1 MSVIFLDID
10 GVLNS
15 AHNWPENNL
24 EDRLIT
30 NLKTIIDETNAEI
43 VLSSSWKNFF
53 DENVNTT
60 HKLGLELLRVFN
72 EKGLTIKDITPYP
85 ASRYTS
91 KRGLEIKTYID
102 SHDIDN
108 YVVIDDDE
116 FSDFKDTIDM
126 TRFIK
131 TESGTA
137 LTSANDEGL
146 TEQLAQ
152 KAIEIL
158 TQKG

>member
-1 MSVIFLDID
+1 MSIIFLDID

-24 EDRLIT
+24 DERLIT

-53 DENVNTT
+53 DENINTT
-60 HKLGLELLRVFN
+60 HKLGLELLRVFD
-72 EKGLTIKDITPYP
+72 EKELKIKDITPYP
-85 ASRYTS
+85 DGRYTIN
-91 KRGLEIKTYID
+91 RGLEIKSYID
-102 SHDIDN
+102 RHKITN

-116 FSDFKDTIDM
+116 FPDFKDIIDM
-126 TRFIK
+126 NRFIK

-137 LTSANDEGL
+137 MTSAKDEGL
-146 TEQLAQ
+146 TSQLAQ
-152 KAIEIL
+152 KAISIL
-158 TQKG
+158 NK

>member
-1 MSVIFLDID
+1 M
-10 GVLNS
+10 
-15 AHNWPENNL
+15 
-24 EDRLIT
+24 
-30 NLKTIIDETNAEI
+30 
-43 VLSSSWKNFF
+43 
-53 DENVNTT
+53 
-60 HKLGLELLRVFN
+60 
-72 EKGLTIKDITPYP
+72 
-85 ASRYTS
+85 
-91 KRGLEIKTYID
+91 
-102 SHDIDN
+102 
-108 YVVIDDDE
+108 VIDDDE

-158 TQKG
+158 NK

>member
-1 MSVIFLDID
+1 MKVK
-10 GVLNS
+10 
-15 AHNWPENNL
+15 
-24 EDRLIT
+24 
-30 NLKTIIDETNAEI
+30 LKILKIISHYTI
-43 VLSSSWKNFF
+43 
-53 DENVNTT
+53 
-60 HKLGLELLRVFN
+60 
-72 EKGLTIKDITPYP
+72 
-85 ASRYTS
+85 

-102 SHDIDN
+102 KHKVTN
-108 YVVIDDDE
+108 YVVIDDE
-116 FSDFKDTIDM
+116 FPDFKDTIDM

>member
-1 MSVIFLDID
+1 MSIIFLDID

-24 EDRLIT
+24 DDRLIT

-60 HKLGLELLRVFN
+60 HKLGLELLRAFN

-91 KRGLEIKTYID
+91 KRGLEIKTYIET
-102 SHDIDN
+102 HEIDN

-131 TESGTA
+131 TESGTS
-137 LTSANDEGL
+137 LTSAKDEGL

-152 KAIEIL
+152 KAISIL
-158 TQKG
+158 NK

>member
-1 MSVIFLDID
+1 MSIIFLDID

-15 AHNWPENNL
+15 AHNWPDNNL
-24 EDRLIT
+24 DDRLIT
-30 NLKTIIDETNAEI
+30 NLKHIVNETNAEI

-53 DENVNTT
+53 NENVNTT
-60 HKLGLELLRVFN
+60 HKLGLELLQVFN
-72 EKGLTIKDITPYP
+72 ENELTIKDITPYP
-85 ASRYTS
+85 DGRYTIN
-91 KRGLEIKTYID
+91 RGLEIKSYID
-102 SHDIDN
+102 RHKIKN

-116 FSDFKDTIDM
+116 FPDFKDTIDM
-126 TRFIK
+126 NRFVK

-137 LTSANDEGL
+137 LTSATDEGL

-158 TQKG
+158 KQKG